1 MKADHGVLHRH
12 DLLLQA
18 CTANL
23 ATKADWDV
31 LRQAGLGS
39 CLLDGLPEWT
49 IKYAAGVVCLYC
61 LSIEDKV
68 FILCTILTF

>member
-49 IKYAAGVVCLYC
+49 IKYAAGVVYAFA
-61 LSIEDKV
+61 S
-68 FILCTILTF
+68 FF